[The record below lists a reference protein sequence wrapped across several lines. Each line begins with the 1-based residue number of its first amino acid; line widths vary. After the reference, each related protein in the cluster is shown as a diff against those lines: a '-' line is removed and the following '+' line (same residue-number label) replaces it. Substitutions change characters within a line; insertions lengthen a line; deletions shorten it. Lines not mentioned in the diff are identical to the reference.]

1 MTINFWNTCCRLP
14 VASFLWPQ
22 FQKLPK
28 RFHPEISPSK
38 EKRFDFKFSKAG
50 GTFSATWTHGGVIII
65 TSWLHGG
72 TRLHQRQL
80 TLYLEP
86 QKTTIYKCL
95 FQWDDE
101 PNLYIENGC
110 FTKHQF
116 INGWPWGSRQ
126 LYTEVMSPILIGK
139 KRNQKPKDW
148 NSKIKNQVISKWFP
162 KKKQKMEKAP
172 KSMVSRWCFSI
183 FSFLG
188 RRIQYTMTSQPTNQP
203 TPNILVAKTTGL
215 LIRFF
220 LERKLTWSQQNY
232 IICC

>member
-1 MTINFWNTCCRLP
+1 MGWWTKSLYRKWL
-14 VASFLWPQ
+14 
-22 FQKLPK
+22 
-28 RFHPEISPSK
+28 FHQ
-38 EKRFDFKFSKAG
+38 
-50 GTFSATWTHGGVIII
+50 
-65 TSWLHGG
+65 TS
-72 TRLHQRQL
+72 
-80 TLYLEP
+80 
-86 QKTTIYKCL
+86 IYKWL
-95 FQWDDE
+95 ALGFQAVIYGGDVTDSYW
-101 PNLYIENGC
+101 
-110 FTKHQF
+110 
-116 INGWPWGSRQ
+116 
-126 LYTEVMSPILIGK
+126 K

-203 TPNILVAKTTGL
+203 TNPPNILVAKTTGL